1 MIMSKYDKLIGK
13 WMDRH
18 YCKDVKEDGKYI
30 HCDKKTFVNMDVDDE
45 FEGPFE
51 DEYWEL
57 VYMKKG
63 RVLEYKGSIID
74 QITRTLKP
82 SDMAPQDFYD
92 ITCDAINKW
101 FSEKFSVMVVYDSVW
116 D

>member
-18 YCKDVKEDGKYI
+18 YCKDVRDGDKI
-30 HCDKKTFVNMDVDDE
+30 IFCDKKTFINVEDDS
-45 FEGPFE
+45 EGPFE
-51 DEYWEL
+51 DEYWEI

-82 SDMAPQDFYD
+82 SDMLPQDFD
-92 ITCDAINKW
+92 NITRDAIKNW

>member
-18 YCKDVKEDGKYI
+18 YCKDVKEDDKYI
-30 HCDKKTFVNMDVDDE
+30 YCDKKNFTDIDDNV
-45 FEGPFE
+45 E

-57 VYMKKG
+57 VYMKRLKI
-63 RVLEYKGSIID
+63 LETNGKIID
-74 QITRTLKP
+74 QINDRLKP
-82 SDMAPQDFYD
+82 SDMIPQDFYG
-92 ITCDAINKW
+92 IINNAIKNW
-101 FSEKFSVMVVYDSVW
+101 FSEKFSVPVLDISEW

>member
-1 MIMSKYDKLIGK
+1 MSKYDKLIGK

-18 YCKDVKEDGKYI
+18 YCKDVKEDDKRIY
-30 HCDKKTFVNMDVDDE
+30 CDKKTFVNMDVDDE

-82 SDMAPQDFYD
+82 SDMAPQDFYN
-92 ITCDAINKW
+92 ITCDAINNW

>member
-1 MIMSKYDKLIGK
+1 MSKYDKLIGK

-18 YCKDVKEDGKYI
+18 YCRDVEEDGKYI
-30 HCDKKTFVNMDVDDE
+30 HCDKKTFVSMDADYDS
-45 FEGPFE
+45 E
-51 DEYWEL
+51 DHYWEL

-63 RVLEYKGSIID
+63 RVLEYKGSIVD

-82 SDMAPQDFYD
+82 SDMVPQDFYN
-92 ITCDAINKW
+92 ITRDAINNW
-101 FSEKFSVMVVYDSVW
+101 FSEKFSVVVVYDSVW

>member
-1 MIMSKYDKLIGK
+1 MSKYDKLIGK

-30 HCDKKTFVNMDVDDE
+30 HCDKKTFVNMNVDDE

-82 SDMAPQDFYD
+82 SDMAPQDFYN
-92 ITCDAINKW
+92 ITCDAINNW

>member
-18 YCKDVKEDGKYI
+18 YCKDVKEDDKYI
-30 HCDKKTFVNMDVDDE
+30 YCDKKNFTDIDDNV
-45 FEGPFE
+45 E

-57 VYMKKG
+57 VYMKRSK
-63 RVLEYKGSIID
+63 VLEYKGSIID
-74 QITRTLKP
+74 QIIRTLKP
-82 SDMAPQDFYD
+82 SDMKPQDFD
-92 ITCDAINKW
+92 NITRDAIQKW
-101 FSEKFSVMVVYDSVW
+101 FSEKFSVIVLYDSVW

>member
-30 HCDKKTFVNMDVDDE
+30 YCDKKNFVNMDADYDS
-45 FEGPFE
+45 E
-51 DEYWEL
+51 DHYWEL
-57 VYMKKG
+57 VYNKKG

-82 SDMAPQDFYD
+82 SDMAPQDFYN

>member
-18 YCKDVKEDGKYI
+18 YCKDVKDGDKI
-30 HCDKKTFVNMDVDDE
+30 IFCDKKTFINVDADYDS
-45 FEGPFE
+45 E
-51 DEYWEL
+51 DYYWEII
-57 VYMKKG
+57 YIKRGK
-63 RVLEYKGSIID
+63 VLEYKGSIID

-82 SDMAPQDFYD
+82 SDMKPQDFD
-92 ITCDAINKW
+92 NITRDAIQKW
-101 FSEKFSVMVVYDSVW
+101 FSEKFSVVVVYDSVW

>member
-18 YCKDVKEDGKYI
+18 YCRDVEDGDKI
-30 HCDKKTFVNMDVDDE
+30 IFCDKKTFINVEDDS
-45 FEGPFE
+45 EGPFE
-51 DEYWEL
+51 DEYWEIIYL
-57 VYMKKG
+57 KRSK
-63 RVLEYKGSIID
+63 VLEYKGSIID

-82 SDMAPQDFYD
+82 SDMPPQDFYD
-92 ITCDAINKW
+92 IIRDAIQKW
-101 FSEKFSVMVVYDSVW
+101 FSEKFSVIVVYDSVW